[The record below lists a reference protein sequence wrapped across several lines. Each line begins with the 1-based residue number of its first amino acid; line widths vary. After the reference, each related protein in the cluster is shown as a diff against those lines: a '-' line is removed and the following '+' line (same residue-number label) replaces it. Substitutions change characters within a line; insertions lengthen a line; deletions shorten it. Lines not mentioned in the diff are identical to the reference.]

1 VEKMQ
6 LAVGMPLAF
15 VGVVIAYSMV
25 KLISVHCS
33 STVNHD
39 VRENLAR
46 FLIHKAVTVLSSLFT
61 ALSIFYMRAILR
73 PFNCIKDSAN
83 GIAYMASSPDIPC
96 IVDNAEYAEL
106 VALSMIGL
114 AVYAG
119 CYALI
124 SCGLVVEMRS
134 DRPGL
139 GTLAF
144 LGDKYEEEFYYW
156 EMVIVA
162 RKLGLML
169 SFYLFSDSQA
179 WLCGITVLVVALTIH
194 AAARPYEDPTV
205 DWSEFLT
212 LVANLLILVSG
223 PVFTVLHNTG
233 AEFRQTL
240 EVVGAVV
247 MTAAVVM
254 AAVAQRHVW
263 VTVRQKDGED
273 YKVRVV
279 RARMLE
285 AKERVAVLEHQL
297 DTAVEVDAV
306 LERRREQHDAFKPEL
321 AQTIEGV
328 LEDVIQASGSD
339 EEDDGGGSKAAGG
352 AASESQTQGESVAY
366 TNPLAM
372 LGDDPP

>member
-1 VEKMQ
+1 MRLVV
-6 LAVGMPLAF
+6 AMPLIL
-15 VGVVIAYSMV
+15 VGIVVAYSV
-25 KLISVHCS
+25 LKLISVCCS
-33 STVNHD
+33 STANHE
-39 VRENLAR
+39 VRKHLIR
-46 FLIHKAVTVLSSLFT
+46 FLVHKAVTVLSSLFT
-61 ALSIFYMRAILR
+61 ALSIFYMRAVLR
-73 PFNCIKDSAN
+73 PFNCIGDGTDSN

-96 IVDNAEYAEL
+96 IADDAEYAEL
-106 VALSMIGL
+106 VSLSTIGL

-124 SCGLVVEMRS
+124 SLGLVVEMRS

-156 EMVIVA
+156 EMVVVA

-179 WLCGITVLVVALTIH
+179 WLCGTTVLVVALTVH

-205 DWSEFLT
+205 DWSDFLT

-223 PVFTVLHNTG
+223 PVFTVLHDTDSG
-233 AEFRQTL
+233 AMFRQTL
-240 EVVGAVV
+240 EFVGAVV

-254 AAVAQRHVW
+254 AGVAQRHVW
-263 VTVRQKDGED
+263 VAVRQKDGDD

-279 RARMLE
+279 RARVLE
-285 AKERVAVLEHQL
+285 AKERVAALEHQL
-297 DTAVEVDAV
+297 ENAVAVEAE
-306 LERRREQHDAFKPEL
+306 LERRKEEEGVFKPEL

-328 LEDVIQASGSD
+328 LENAIETSAP
-339 EEDDGGGSKAAGG
+339 EDDAAGR
-352 AASESQTQGESVAY
+352 ASKSVRKAEMQVFK
-366 TNPLAM
+366 NPMLAN
-372 LGDDPP
+372 D